1 MSAPRLPLPRVEALS
16 ADQRRVYDAIASGP
30 RGTVPELFMA
40 LMHNA
45 ELADR
50 VQALGAL
57 LRYDTSLEPR
67 LSELAIL
74 AIARHWSC
82 QYEWHWHAP
91 EAARAGLPEAVIE
104 AIGQRR
110 PPPLSAEDE
119 ETVYDFT
126 CELQTNRAVSD
137 ETYDRALALLG
148 PAGTVELTALNG
160 YYAMIA
166 MTLNEHRVPLPGG
179 AAPQLP
185 A

>member
-1 MSAPRLPLPRVEALS
+1 MTGERLPLPGVESLT
-16 ADQRRVYDAIASGP
+16 ADQRRVYDAIESGP
-30 RGTVPELFMA
+30 RGTVPALFMA
-40 LMHNA
+40 FLHNA

-74 AIARHWSC
+74 AVARHWSC
-82 QYEWHWHAP
+82 QYEWHWHAA
-91 EAARAGLPEAVIE
+91 EATKAGLPDAVIE
-104 AIGQRR
+104 AIKHRR
-110 PPPLSAEDE
+110 PPPLTAEDE
-119 ETVYDFT
+119 VTVYDYS
-126 CELQTNRAVSD
+126 CELQANRAVSD
-137 ETYDRALALLG
+137 ETYDKALALLG
-148 PAGTVELTALNG
+148 PAGVVELTALNG

-166 MTLNEHRVPLPGG
+166 MTLNEHRIPLPGG

>member
-1 MSAPRLPLPRVEALS
+1 MNATRLPLPSVDRLS
-16 ADQRRVYDAIASGP
+16 ADQRRVYEAIESGP
-30 RGTVPELFMA
+30 RGTVPDLFMA
-40 LMHNA
+40 LLHNA

-50 VQALGAL
+50 MQALGAL
-57 LRYDTSLEPR
+57 LRYQTSLEPR

-91 EAARAGLPEAVIE
+91 EADRAGVSDSVIE
-104 AIGQRR
+104 AIKHRR

-119 ETVYDFT
+119 VTVYDFT
-126 CELQTNRAVSD
+126 CELQMNRAVSD
-137 ETYDRALALLG
+137 ETYDKALALLG
-148 PAGTVELTALNG
+148 PAGVVELTALNG

-166 MTLNEHRVPLPGG
+166 MTLNEHRVPLPDG

-185 A
+185 I

>member
-1 MSAPRLPLPRVEALS
+1 MSARRLPLPAADSLS
-16 ADQRRVYDAIASGP
+16 EDQRRVYDAIESGP
-30 RGTVPELFMA
+30 RGTVPQLFMA
-40 LMHNA
+40 LLHNA

-50 VQALGAL
+50 IQRLGAL
-57 LRYDTSLEPR
+57 LRYQTSLPPR

-91 EAARAGLPEAVIE
+91 EAVEAGLPDAVIE
-104 AIGQRR
+104 AIRQRR
-110 PPPLSAEDE
+110 PPPLSAPDE
-119 ETVYDFT
+119 VAVYDYT
-126 CELQTNRAVSD
+126 CELQANRAVSD
-137 ETYDRALALLG
+137 ETYDKALTLLG
-148 PAGTVELTALNG
+148 PAGVVELTALNG
-160 YYAMIA
+160 YYTMIA

>member
-1 MSAPRLPLPRVEALS
+1 MSTRRLPLPDVDSLS
-16 ADQRRVYDAIASGP
+16 EDQRRVYDAIESGP
-30 RGTVPELFMA
+30 RGTVPALFMA
-40 LMHNA
+40 FLHNA

-50 VQALGAL
+50 IQRLGAL
-57 LRYDTSLEPR
+57 LRYQTSLPPR

-91 EAARAGLPEAVIE
+91 EAVQAGLSDAVIE
-104 AIGQRR
+104 AIRHR
-110 PPPLSAEDE
+110 CPPPLSAPDE
-119 ETVYDFT
+119 VAVYDYT
-126 CELQTNRAVSD
+126 CELQANRAVSD
-137 ETYDRALALLG
+137 ETYDKALELLG
-148 PAGTVELTALNG
+148 PAGVVELTALNG
-160 YYAMIA
+160 YYTMIA

>member
-1 MSAPRLPLPRVEALS
+1 MTASRLPLPSVETLS
-16 ADQRRVYDAIASGP
+16 DDQRRVYDAIQSGP
-30 RGTVPELFMA
+30 RGRVPALFMA

-74 AIARHWSC
+74 AVSRHWSC
-82 QYEWHWHAP
+82 QYEWHMHAP
-91 EAARAGLPEAVIE
+91 EAAKAGVADAVIE
-104 AIGQRR
+104 AIKQRR
-110 PPPLSAEDE
+110 PPPISAEDE
-119 ETVYDFT
+119 MTVYDFT
-126 CELQTNRAVSD
+126 CELQANRAVSD
-137 ETYDRALALLG
+137 ETYDKALALFG
-148 PAGTVELTALNG
+148 PAGVVELTALNG

-166 MTLNEHRVPLPGG
+166 MTLNEHRVPLPGD

-185 A
+185 S

>member
-1 MSAPRLPLPRVEALS
+1 MTAPRLPLPRADSLS
-16 ADQRRVYDAIASGP
+16 DAQRRVYDAIESGP
-30 RGTVPELFMA
+30 RGTVPDLFMA
-40 LMHNA
+40 LLHNA

-50 VQALGAL
+50 IQSLGAL
-57 LRYDTSLEPR
+57 LRYETSLAPR

-91 EAARAGLPEAVIE
+91 DAAQAGLPEAVIE
-104 AIGQRR
+104 AIKHRR
-110 PPPLSAEDE
+110 PPPLTATDE
-119 ETVYDFT
+119 TAVYDYT
-126 CELQTNRAVSD
+126 CELQANRAASD
-137 ETYDRALALLG
+137 ETYDKALALLG
-148 PAGTVELTALNG
+148 PAGVVELTALNG

-166 MTLNEHRVPLPGG
+166 MTLNEHRVPLPDG

>member
-1 MSAPRLPLPRVEALS
+1 MTEPRLPHPRADSLS
-16 ADQRRVYDAIASGP
+16 AAQRRVYEAIESGP
-30 RGTVPELFMA
+30 RGTVPDLFMA
-40 LMHNA
+40 LLHNA

-50 VQALGAL
+50 IQRLGAL
-57 LRYDTSLEPR
+57 LRYDTSLAPR

-91 EAARAGLPEAVIE
+91 EAAKAGVPEAVIE
-104 AIGQRR
+104 AIRDRR
-110 PPPLSAEDE
+110 PPPLSAPDE
-119 ETVYDFT
+119 MVVYDYS
-126 CELQTNRAVSD
+126 CELQANRAVSD
-137 ETYDRALALLG
+137 ETYDKALALLG
-148 PAGTVELTALNG
+148 PAGVVELTALNG

-166 MTLNEHRVPLPGG
+166 MTLNEHRVPLPDG

>member
-1 MSAPRLPLPRVEALS
+1 MTQRRLPLPSVESLS
-16 ADQRRVYDAIASGP
+16 DDQRRVYDAIESGP
-30 RGTVPELFMA
+30 RGTVPALFMA
-40 LMHNA
+40 FLHNA

-57 LRYDTSLEPR
+57 LRYQTSLAPR

-91 EAARAGLPEAVIE
+91 EAAQAGLPDTVIE
-104 AIGQRR
+104 AIKHRR
-110 PPPLSAEDE
+110 APPLSAEDE
-119 ETVYDFT
+119 ATVYDFS

-137 ETYDRALALLG
+137 ETYGKALALLG
-148 PAGTVELTALNG
+148 PAGVVELTALNG

-166 MTLNEHRVPLPGG
+166 MTLNEHRIPLPGG
-179 AAPQLP
+179 ASPQLP
-185 A
+185 T

>member
-1 MSAPRLPLPRVEALS
+1 MTASRLPLPGAEELT
-16 ADQRRVYDAIASGP
+16 ADQRRVCDAIRSGP
-30 RGTVPELFMA
+30 RGTVPDLFMA

-57 LRYDTSLEPR
+57 LRYQTSLEPR

-74 AIARHWSC
+74 AVARHWSC

-91 EAARAGLPEAVIE
+91 EAARAGLPDAVIE
-104 AIGQRR
+104 AIRHRR
-110 PPPLSAEDE
+110 PPPLSGEDE
-119 ETVYDFT
+119 VTVYDFS
-126 CELQTNRAVSD
+126 CELQINRAVSD
-137 ETYDRALALLG
+137 ETYDRALALFG

-166 MTLNEHRVPLPGG
+166 MTLNEHRVPLPEG

-185 A
+185 I

>member
-1 MSAPRLPLPRVEALS
+1 VSASRLPLPRADSLS
-16 ADQRRVYDAIASGP
+16 AGQRRVYEAIESGP

-40 LMHNA
+40 LLHNA

-50 VQALGAL
+50 VQSLGAL
-57 LRYDTSLEPR
+57 LRYDTSLGPR

-74 AIARHWSC
+74 AVARHWSC

-91 EAARAGLPEAVIE
+91 EAAKAGLPAAVIE

-110 PPPLSAEDE
+110 PPPLAAPDE
-119 ETVYDFT
+119 MAVYDFT
-126 CELQTNRAVSD
+126 CELQINRAVSD

-148 PAGTVELTALNG
+148 PAGVVELTALNG

-166 MTLNEHRVPLPGG
+166 MTLNEHRVPLPEG

-185 A
+185 T

>member
-1 MSAPRLPLPRVEALS
+1 MSASRLPLPRADSLS
-16 ADQRRVYDAIASGP
+16 AGQRRVYEAIESGP

-40 LMHNA
+40 LLHNA

-50 VQALGAL
+50 VQSLGAL
-57 LRYDTSLEPR
+57 LRYDTSLGPR

-74 AIARHWSC
+74 AVARHWSC

-91 EAARAGLPEAVIE
+91 EAAKAGLPAAVIE

-110 PPPLSAEDE
+110 PPPLAAPDE
-119 ETVYDFT
+119 MAVYDFT
-126 CELQTNRAVSD
+126 CELQINRAVSD

-148 PAGTVELTALNG
+148 PAGVVELTALNG

-166 MTLNEHRVPLPGG
+166 MTLNEHRVPLPEG

-185 A
+185 T

>member
-1 MSAPRLPLPRVEALS
+1 MTAGRLPLPSVERLS
-16 ADQRRVYDAIASGP
+16 TDQRRVCDAIRSGP
-30 RGTVPELFMA
+30 RGTVPDLFMA

-57 LRYDTSLEPR
+57 LRYETSLEPR

-74 AIARHWSC
+74 AVARHWSC

-91 EAARAGLPEAVIE
+91 EAARAGLPDVVIE
-104 AIGQRR
+104 AIKHRR
-110 PPPLSAEDE
+110 PPPLTAEDGV
-119 ETVYDFT
+119 TVYDFT
-126 CELQTNRAVSD
+126 CELQANRAVSD
-137 ETYDRALALLG
+137 ETYDKALALFG
-148 PAGTVELTALNG
+148 PAGVVELTALNG

-166 MTLNEHRVPLPGG
+166 MTLNEHRVPLPDG

-185 A
+185 I

>member
-1 MSAPRLPLPRVEALS
+1 MTATRLPLPNVETLT
-16 ADQRRVYDAIASGP
+16 ADQRRVYEAIESGP
-30 RGTVPELFMA
+30 RGTVPDLFVA
-40 LMHNA
+40 LLHNA

-57 LRYDTSLEPR
+57 LRYQTSLEPK

-91 EAARAGLPEAVIE
+91 EAARAGVPDSVIE
-104 AIGQRR
+104 AIKHRR
-110 PPPLSAEDE
+110 PSPLSAEDE
-119 ETVYDFT
+119 VIVYDYT

-137 ETYDRALALLG
+137 ETYDKALALLG
-148 PAGTVELTALNG
+148 PAGVVELTALNG

-166 MTLNEHRVPLPGG
+166 MTLNEHRVPLPDG

-185 A
+185 I